1 MIPLGKYGKG
11 PENKL
16 KLKSTVVWSDWN
28 DTKGL
33 GTMDLI
39 VRKVEVDNGRKFF
52 LESQGQRPFDQ
63 IT

>member
-1 MIPLGKYGKG
+1 MAR
-11 PENKL
+11 
-16 KLKSTVVWSDWN
+16 
-28 DTKGL
+28 
-33 GTMDLI
+33 DLI